1 MNAELPYELL
11 RRSKEYEVRRYPAF
25 ESVETSYEN
34 RPEGYDRLGTYAS
47 GWNEEKKKIRPF
59 SPSIM
64 KISKDEKKK
73 VMLWP
78 VGFSNEALD
87 QAGGASNAEAIP
99 TPADTIIRRKSV
111 PALTVAVL
119 RFDNPATAEVVCIH
133 T

>member
-34 RPEGYDRLGTYAS
+34 RPEGYDRLGTYVG
-47 GWNEEKKKIRPF
+47 GWNQENKKIRPF

-64 KISKDEKKK
+64 KISKDEKDK

-78 VGFSNEALD
+78 VGFSNAALD
-87 QAGGASNAEAIP
+87 QSGGAANSEAIP
-99 TPADTIIRRKSV
+99 TPADDIIRRKSI
-111 PALTVAVL
+111 PSLMVAVL
-119 RFDNPATAEVVCIH
+119 RFENPATADVVR